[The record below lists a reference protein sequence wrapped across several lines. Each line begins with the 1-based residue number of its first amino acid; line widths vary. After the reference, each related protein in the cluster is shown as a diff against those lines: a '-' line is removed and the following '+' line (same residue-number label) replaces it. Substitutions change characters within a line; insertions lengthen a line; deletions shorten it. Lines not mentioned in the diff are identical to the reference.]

1 MCIRKKLLAIAGT
14 AVLLLGTS
22 VMAQDAAVQAQAP
35 AEEAVAEEEETASA
49 EEVAPAEVAV
59 PEPAQAP
66 EPAVEQE
73 AAPVVAVVE
82 PPKADKPKLEVTPYG
97 TASYRFRE
105 RIRSSSVKDG
115 DNGTALDYLNLLGWN
130 VGLKAK
136 VDDKLSLQFQI
147 GNDWNAGEEVNW
159 RNNNGATAGSR
170 LLYLNSDSKLQG
182 FQNLIVHLAYATWNP
197 GPINLNVGV
206 IPVSS
211 NGTLDLLER
220 SLTTGSYN
228 ESVYQGWSSQF
239 NNSIIGIKLGAPIL
253 KDDIKLSFELASSVI
268 ETRSQYSSPTP
279 EEPNPN
285 PTAVLLIADLPIV
298 AGDFKLTPEFT
309 TVLNRRFAYDAEDE
323 KGIGDH
329 EILFGAAAS
338 YKISSDF
345 SVSLSGAYGQ
355 NSNEATAHVSAAD
368 TAKLQ
373 GMLVGIGGSY
383 KVGPGTIQLDYK
395 YGSHVNAQSD
405 DTKKA
410 SAVYNHYIDPRY
422 TIKLHDKFTVAPR
435 CRVYISTYHKDLE
448 AEPLFTEIRPE
459 IILTG
464 SF

>member
-1 MCIRKKLLAIAGT
+1 MCIRKKLLAVAGT

-22 VMAQDAAVQAQAP
+22 VMAQDAAAQAP
-35 AEEAVAEEEETASA
+35 AEEAVVEEEEAAPA
-49 EEVAPAEVAV
+49 EEAAPTEVAV
-59 PEPAQAP
+59 PEPAPEPEPVVEQAAAPAPAP
-66 EPAVEQE
+66 EA
-73 AAPVVAVVE
+73 
-82 PPKADKPKLEVTPYG
+82 PKAEKPKLEVTPYG

-115 DNGTALDYLNLLGWN
+115 DNGTAFDYLNLLGWN

-136 VDDKLSLQFQI
+136 IDDQLSLQFQI

-170 LLYLNSDSKLQG
+170 LLYLNSSGALQG
-182 FQNLIVHLAYATWNP
+182 FQNLIVHLAYAAWNP

-228 ESVYQGWSSQF
+228 ESVFQGWSSQF
-239 NNSIIGIKLGAPIL
+239 NNSLIAIKLGAPIL
-253 KDDIKLSFELASSVI
+253 KDDFKLSFELTSSVI
-268 ETRSQYSSPTP
+268 ATRSQYSSPTP
-279 EEPNPN
+279 EDPNSN
-285 PTAVLLIADLPIV
+285 PTAVLLIADLPIA

-309 TVLNRRFAYDAEDE
+309 TVLNRNYNSAEE
-323 KGIGDH
+323 EGDH

-338 YKISSDF
+338 YKVSKDF
-345 SVSLSGAYGQ
+345 SLSLSGAYGQ
-355 NSNEATAHVSAAD
+355 ISDENTGD
-368 TAKLQ
+368 TYENQ
-373 GMLVGIGGSY
+373 GLLVGIGGSY
-383 KVGPGTIQLDYK
+383 KIGPGTAQFDYK
-395 YGSHVNAQSD
+395 YGSHVNAKSD
-405 DTKKA
+405 DTEKATKKN
-410 SAVYNHYIDPRY
+410 NHYIDPRY

-435 CRVYISTYHKDLE
+435 CRVYITTDHKDNP

-459 IILTG
+459 IIFTG